1 MRITVVTSYFPTS
14 ARPYGGNSAFQTL
27 LRLKPH
33 ASIEVVSPQEHYLNI
48 PFLKPARYE
57 PADLTWQPPE
67 FATTYFTYPVIP
79 IVTRPFN
86 GPIVAKILLPHV
98 RMTRPDLI
106 LNYWLYPD
114 GYAAVRVGR
123 ELGVPVV
130 VCAIGSD
137 IRTRNDPFTRRRVQ
151 ETMMGAD
158 AVITVSGEL
167 RQQAIAQGVP
177 AEKVT
182 AILNGCDTNIFYP
195 GEREVARNQVGIGVD
210 DELIVYAGNLL
221 ATKGLGELMEAF
233 VALAK
238 SRPKARLALVGQGP
252 FRDTLGRRIAM
263 AGLESRVILPGRCE
277 ATGIAQ
283 WMRAANVFC
292 LPSYSEGCPNV
303 VVEALACGRP
313 IVATN
318 VGGIPELVKESSG
331 ILTPP
336 RDAEGLR
343 GALDRA
349 LSRTWD
355 SAEIART
362 STRSWDAVAAETL
375 AVCRRVSA
383 K

>member
-1 MRITVVTSYFPTS
+1 M
-14 ARPYGGNSAFQTL
+14 
-27 LRLKPH
+27 
-33 ASIEVVSPQEHYLNI
+33 VSPQEHYLNI

-182 AILNGCDTNIFYP
+182 AILNGCDT
-195 GEREVARNQVGIGVD
+195 AS
-210 DELIVYAGNLL
+210 L
-221 ATKGLGELMEAF
+221 
-233 VALAK
+233 
-238 SRPKARLALVGQGP
+238 
-252 FRDTLGRRIAM
+252 
-263 AGLESRVILPGRCE
+263 
-277 ATGIAQ
+277 
-283 WMRAANVFC
+283 
-292 LPSYSEGCPNV
+292 
-303 VVEALACGRP
+303 
-313 IVATN
+313 
-318 VGGIPELVKESSG
+318 
-331 ILTPP
+331 
-336 RDAEGLR
+336 
-343 GALDRA
+343 
-349 LSRTWD
+349 LSRR
-355 SAEIART
+355 ARGGT
-362 STRSWDAVAAETL
+362 QPSGH
-375 AVCRRVSA
+375 RRG
-383 K
+383 